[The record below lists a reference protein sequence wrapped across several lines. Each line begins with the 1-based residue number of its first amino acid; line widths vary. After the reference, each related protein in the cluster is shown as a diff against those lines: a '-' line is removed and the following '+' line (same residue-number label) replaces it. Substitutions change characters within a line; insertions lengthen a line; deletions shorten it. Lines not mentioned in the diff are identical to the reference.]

1 MLPQEIIR
9 RKRDGQ
15 ALAADEIGFI
25 VRGITDGSLSDAQVG
40 AFAMA
45 VFLRGMTRDECVA
58 LTAAMTRSGTTLRW
72 EGMPGPVLDKHSTGG
87 VGDKVSLM
95 LAPVV
100 AACGGVVPMIS
111 GRGLGHTGG
120 TLDKLAAIPG
130 YRTDPDIATL
140 RRVVREVGC
149 AIIGQTDDLAPAD
162 RRLYS
167 IRDVTATVE
176 SIPLITASIL
186 SKKLAEGLD
195 GLVMDIKTGSG
206 AFAASE
212 SMARDL
218 AQSIVAVASGA
229 GLPTTTLITD
239 MGQVLGITV
248 GNALEV
254 REAVAYLTQPRT
266 RDARL
271 HDVVMALATEL
282 LVLGKLAP
290 SLAAARTKAEAC
302 LADGRAAETFARM
315 VAALGGPTDVLA
327 RIDAH
332 LPKAA
337 VVRACTAARAGV
349 VTGMDARDIGLA
361 VVTLGGGRRR
371 ASDTIDPAVGLTD
384 VVGIGGAV
392 AAGDTLA
399 VVHAADETAADT
411 AITALRHAICIADT
425 APAPQP
431 VVRARIGAEDARAE
445 PGSAGVPPASSA
457 KASLSPVARS
467 AEA

>member
-9 RKRDGQ
+9 QKRDGQ
-15 ALAADEIGFI
+15 ALAADAVGFV
-25 VRGITDGSLSDAQVG
+25 VRGIADGSLSDAQVA

-58 LTAAMTRSGTTLRW
+58 LTSAMTQSGTILRW

-140 RRVVREVGC
+140 RRVVRDVGC

-162 RRLYS
+162 RRLYA

-206 AFAASE
+206 AFAASAA
-212 SMARDL
+212 MARDL
-218 AQSIVAVASGA
+218 ADSIVAVATGA
-229 GLPTTTLITD
+229 GLPTTALITD
-239 MGQVLGITV
+239 MDQVLGTTV

-254 REAVAYLTQPRT
+254 RETVAYLTEPRT

-271 HDVVMALATEL
+271 HDVVMALAAEM

-290 SLAAARTKAEAC
+290 SLAEARTKAEAC

-315 VAALGGPTDVLA
+315 VAALGGPADILA
-327 RIDAH
+327 RGDAH
-332 LPKAA
+332 LPTATA
-337 VVRACTAARAGV
+337 VRACTAERAGV
-349 VTGMDARDIGLA
+349 VTGMNARDIGLA

-371 ASDTIDPAVGLTD
+371 ASDTIDPSVGLSD
-384 VVGIGGAV
+384 VAGVGRRV
-392 AAGDTLA
+392 AAGDPLA
-399 VVHAADETAADT
+399 LVHAADAAAADA
-411 AITALRHAICIADT
+411 AISTLRRAIHVAND
-425 APAPQP
+425 APLPHP
-431 VVRARIGAEDARAE
+431 VVHARIDAEGTSR
-445 PGSAGVPPASSA
+445 
-457 KASLSPVARS
+457 
-467 AEA
+467 EAIA